1 MSDTWLSLRETP
13 FDDEEFVTLWVLA
26 TTTYGVGDI
35 VTTIALIY
43 FSPTVT
49 EGNVVVATAVG
60 AFGQAGLVGL
70 KLGAFLICLVVSVDA
85 AHDGSRSWYY
95 LPPVG
100 LTLLGTTV
108 TVYNIQLMLM

>member
-1 MSDTWLSLRETP
+1 MTDMWYSLADTP
-13 FDDEEFVTLWVLA
+13 FDDDEFVALWILA

-49 EGNVVVATAVG
+49 EGNIVVATAVE

-70 KLGAFLICLVVSVDA
+70 KLGAFLVCLVVSVDA
-85 AHDGSRSWYY
+85 AHDGSKWWYY

-100 LTLLGTTV
+100 LTLLGTVV
-108 TVYNIQLMLM
+108 TVYNIRLMTL